1 MEPGPASRAEAQP
14 PALPVKQRRSQ
25 LSRGSSLES
34 DCIMLS
40 PFGQQHQSYPF
51 NDVFPE
57 ATDCHAAGCPI
68 HQRYDDSH
76 HQERFFS
83 DGTPPPVPKKR
94 LARAL
99 SLPADN
105 MPPPSPLLPMSPL
118 SPLYLRHHP
127 QNFDNPL
134 YMLAPIPDTHS
145 HEEREEVK
153 PVKKSPVPVLSL
165 SQLSFDTPDE
175 HLQYLFSSFDDQG
188 VVSQGIQHR
197 HLLFLRSMAQSVEA
211 EVLLQGEASVPY
223 QPQDFLLC
231 GGQKPKQIGDA
242 LYYSVHSPKFPRR
255 VLGLRVHRWTD
266 PAPSAH
272 TSHQLSHVNVQDVIA
287 HFPPDSILKNESNTL
302 QTRDPMVASSPL
314 QSDCTTAKPPCGGN
328 TESTENQSDSNIN
341 SSTVLSLLQ
350 KGCSVTVERDLPQAT
365 LKDFVQDSR
374 SLQSSEPSLY
384 ERQVCVLLLQI
395 VMGLQHLHNNS
406 AAGVELRPQ
415 DVFLVWPRRKKGE
428 KTEGEAVTDRE
439 QEAERVQM
447 LWRAWGA
454 PRVVLT
460 HHPPCV
466 SGPQPLTSQI
476 GALLQHCLH
485 PQESLSSLTRGSA
498 AALSESPYKMGLLYL
513 ASWLQTESSGLQMA
527 DVVAFLQALLWGPHV
542 PLVQLNCNGS
552 TTTTVHNWLSIKRAL
567 LVMKLAERG
576 LIQDQSVLDWEDCL
590 CLQYLSF
597 TDSET
602 VTRATNRLG
611 LNVG

>member
-1 MEPGPASRAEAQP
+1 MERGPASRAEAQP

-34 DCIMLS
+34 DCVMLS
-40 PFGQQHQSYPF
+40 PFGHQHQSYPF

-83 DGTPPPVPKKR
+83 DGTPPPIPKKR

-99 SLPADN
+99 SLPGDN
-105 MPPPSPLLPMSPL
+105 MPPPSSLFPMSPL
-118 SPLYLRHHP
+118 SPLYLRHHH

-211 EVLLQGEASVPY
+211 EFLLQGEASVPY

-231 GGQKPKQIGDA
+231 GSQKPKQIGDA
-242 LYYSVHSPKFPRR
+242 LYYSLHSPKFPRR

-266 PAPSAH
+266 AAPSAH
-272 TSHQLSHVNVQDVIA
+272 ISHQPSHVNVQDVIA

-302 QTRDPMVASSPL
+302 QKRDPMVASPPL
-314 QSDCTTAKPPCGGN
+314 QSDCTAAKPPCGGN
-328 TESTENQSDSNIN
+328 TESAESQSGSNIN

-350 KGCSVTVERDLPQAT
+350 KGYSVSIERDLPQAT
-365 LKDFVQDSR
+365 LEDFVQDSR

-395 VMGLQHLHNNS
+395 VMGLQHLYDNS

-415 DVFLVWPRRKKGE
+415 DVFLVWPRRERGE
-428 KTEGEAVTDRE
+428 KTEGEAVTE
-439 QEAERVQM
+439 QEEDASERGGM
-447 LWRAWGA
+447 KR
-454 PRVVLT
+454 
-460 HHPPCV
+460 
-466 SGPQPLTSQI
+466 
-476 GALLQHCLH
+476 
-485 PQESLSSLTRGSA
+485 
-498 AALSESPYKMGLLYL
+498 
-513 ASWLQTESSGLQMA
+513 ASWLQSESSGLQMA

-542 PLVQLNCNGS
+542 PLIQLNCNGS

-602 VTRATNRLG
+602 VMRATDRLG